1 MMKNNNK
8 VQKFVITIFPALLG
22 VALIANPVK
31 ADDKPWWHDGVQG
44 MCGNSLEGY
53 YQCNNDSHKTQ
64 SGESSEQG
72 SRESEADKSS
82 EQGSRESEADK
93 SSEQDSQES
102 GTGESSDSDLI
113 DTIINLFVYF
123 LSTWFG

>member
-1 MMKNNNK
+1 MMKNNKVQKFKSSKVQKFKSSK

-53 YQCNNDSHKTQ
+53 YNCNNDSHKTQ

-72 SRESEADKSS
+72 SRESEAD
-82 EQGSRESEADK
+82 
-93 SSEQDSQES
+93 
-102 GTGESSDSDLI
+102 ESSNSNLI
-113 DTIINLFVYF
+113 DTIIGFVVYF
-123 LSTWFG
+123 LSIWI

>member
-1 MMKNNNK
+1 MKNNK

-53 YQCNNDSHKTQ
+53 YNCNNDSHKTQ
-64 SGESSEQG
+64 SSESSEQGSRGSGTDESSEQGSRGSGTDESSEQG
-72 SRESEADKSS
+72 SRESEAD
-82 EQGSRESEADK
+82 
-93 SSEQDSQES
+93 
-102 GTGESSDSDLI
+102 ESSNSNLM
-113 DTIINLFVYF
+113 DTIIGFVVYF
-123 LSTWFG
+123 LSIWI

>member
-82 EQGSRESEADK
+82 EQ
-93 SSEQDSQES
+93 DSQES

>member
-53 YQCNNDSHKTQ
+53 YNCNNDSHKTQ

-72 SRESEADKSS
+72 SRESGTNESS
-82 EQGSRESEADK
+82 EQGSRESEAD
-93 SSEQDSQES
+93 
-102 GTGESSDSDLI
+102 ESSNSNLI
-113 DTIINLFVYF
+113 DTIIGFVVYF
-123 LSTWFG
+123 LSIWI